1 MGKSIMNSDLDKI
14 PYSFLLIQRH
24 ITKEQAIKNPK
35 QTASSKYFFSLF
47 ANTATTQGRKHL
59 AYIAEKQWP
68 QLAFSITGFCFVIS
82 CRHSHTKGCLHYLS
96 DALEAISKL

>member
-47 ANTATTQGRKHL
+47 ANTAAT
-59 AYIAEKQWP
+59 
-68 QLAFSITGFCFVIS
+68 
-82 CRHSHTKGCLHYLS
+82 
-96 DALEAISKL
+96 